1 MDGPGARGIMR
12 YIAASF
18 TILISF
24 SGPADAQGLATILA
38 GSEVR
43 RSQMYGDEKV
53 RFDVWRFAANGTFS
67 GVFSIEYNSGGQVGG
82 YSEDGPSAGRWRADG
97 DRLCMVEE
105 RGPRGGETC
114 FDLKRTGGKG
124 DYIEFRG
131 AEAGTGLPWMFH
143 VAPGG

>member
-1 MDGPGARGIMR
+1 MR
-12 YIAASF
+12 SIAASIA
-18 TILISF
+18 ILVSF
-24 SGPADAQGLATILA
+24 SGPANAQGLATSLA

-53 RFDVWRFAANGTFS
+53 RFDVWKFAANGTFS
-67 GVFSIEYNSGGQVGG
+67 GVLSIEYDSWKGGG
-82 YSEDGPSAGRWRADG
+82 YTVDGPSAGRWRADG
-97 DRLCMVEE
+97 DRLCIAEE

-114 FDLKRTGGKG
+114 FELKRTGAGG
-124 DYIEFRG
+124 GYTEFRG